1 MVPNWA
7 QGRDAAYDITVINP
21 LQEATVAQAANFD
34 NPGHALNVAWD
45 RKMRGS
51 AEDCDR
57 VGVQFIPLAFESLGG
72 WHKEAEKEVR
82 KLAVAMARQSGK
94 AESECCSQATT
105 RLSLLLMRGN
115 ASILINRIPAHADEV
130 ASWDEYQL

>member
-1 MVPNWA
+1 MS
-7 QGRDAAYDITVINP
+7 IFT
-21 LQEATVAQAANFD
+21 
-34 NPGHALNVAWD
+34 VAWD

-72 WHKEAEKEVR
+72 WHKEAEKEVK

-94 AESECCSQATT
+94 AESECCNQATT
-105 RLSLLLMRGN
+105 L
-115 ASILINRIPAHADEV
+115 PAPDEG
-130 ASWDEYQL
+130 ECLHTHQPHPCPRRCGGHMG

>member
-1 MVPNWA
+1 MS
-7 QGRDAAYDITVINP
+7 IFT
-21 LQEATVAQAANFD
+21 
-34 NPGHALNVAWD
+34 VAWD

-72 WHKEAEKEVR
+72 WHKEAEKEVK

-94 AESECCSQATT
+94 AESECCNQATT

-115 ASILINRIPAHADEV
+115 ASILINRIPAPQMRWPHGMSKNFSSSAI
-130 ASWDEYQL
+130 